1 MSLNTIEKDRETVRI
16 NLEVSPHV
24 RDHIKDLRKRS
35 DAASLAEVFKKS
47 LALYDLVLTF
57 TSQGGKVVLESPSG
71 EREVIRLL

>member
-1 MSLNTIEKDRETVRI
+1 MSKNSTENDRETVRI

-47 LALYDLVLTF
+47 LALYDLVLSV
-57 TSQGGKVVLESPSG
+57 TSSGGKVVLESPQG
-71 EREVIRLL
+71 DREVIRLL